1 MERRASG
8 VPQSALE
15 IPELE
20 GLERWAVRRV
30 WPDGN
35 ALDASGLTQ
44 KAHNH
49 GNMTS
54 RSLLLVSVLA
64 AGPFLSGVP
73 PAVAAHEHGTQATS
87 PGPLE
92 PSEASLE
99 RIQKKLMR
107 DPAIKLDKQPPDSD
121 RGLPRFRVQVD
132 APALTIDQ
140 ILGPDFLRGPV
151 PATGMTH
158 QEFLDLVTPTDVR
171 GYAAFTNKEG
181 ITVALTSTAL
191 RWALKSALEEWR
203 SAKDEGAR
211 EAARKEVEE
220 TLAALRKA
228 RREAGLPDK

>member
-1 MERRASG
+1 MTPG
-8 VPQSALE
+8 V
-15 IPELE
+15 
-20 GLERWAVRRV
+20 
-30 WPDGN
+30 
-35 ALDASGLTQ
+35 
-44 KAHNH
+44 
-49 GNMTS
+49 
-54 RSLLLVSVLA
+54 LLLTSVLG
-64 AGPFLSGVP
+64 AGPLLSGVT
-73 PAVAAHEHGTQATS
+73 PAIAAQQTSAQATS
-87 PGPLE
+87 PQPPE

-107 DPAIKLDKQPPDSD
+107 DPAIKLDKHPVHPD

-132 APALTIDQ
+132 APALTIEQ

-181 ITVALTSTAL
+181 LTVALTSTAL
-191 RWALKSALEEWR
+191 QWALKSALEEWR
-203 SAKDEGAR
+203 RAKDERAR

-220 TLAALRKA
+220 TLTALRKA